1 MIASVP
7 VTVNVIPVLT
17 VSGPVAEALVEAAIT
32 TLVARAALFTLKI
45 SVYPLVVSPVAP
57 VEFPRK

>member
-17 VSGPVAEALVEAAIT
+17 VSGPVAEALVETAIT

-45 SVYPLVVSPVAP
+45 SVNPLVVSPVAP